1 MGSGAPREVGGYRII
16 GPLGQGGMGAVYR
29 ALDGDDRAVALKL
42 LHPHLGADDE
52 ARERLQREVA
62 NLQRVR
68 HPGVARVLDAELE
81 STDAFV
87 VTELVDGLDLAEH
100 VHLHGR
106 LSPFSVA
113 KLAEGLRAALAVVHA
128 AGVLHRDL
136 TPGNVMVTD
145 AGPVLIDFGI
155 AQGMEDSRVTSA
167 GLVAGTPGYV
177 APELLDGAE
186 PSEQSDWWGWAALV
200 AFAAVGRPPFGTG
213 PARSVLARTR
223 SGDLLLTGLAPRSDA
238 ALRAALARDP
248 LQRPTP
254 DQVVVALRRAAA
266 GDTELNPLAEQAP
279 WQDVDEPDDSE
290 TRVLDDG
297 PRTRV
302 LDDGPGAPE
311 PGDWPPVEPD
321 GSDDADWDAEQE
333 GFEQEGFRLERE
345 PARRA
350 VPVIAGALALLFLG
364 AARPGVAL
372 AVATG
377 LAVAVRSVGLDV
389 EAVRRR
395 RARRGARAGDTTGA
409 LLSWPWYVI
418 RAVLGVL
425 PAVLVTVS
433 AVLLAGGIAWWL
445 VGGHW
450 VIAAPAPGESPGELA
465 GNAAWV
471 TSAVVMVIV
480 GIGLLTLW
488 FGPMSRATRRGV
500 RWTFAGPTGRVG
512 AASVTLAALVAA
524 MVLSAMVEPGQ
535 VAWWP
540 MSGPPGLG

>member
-1 MGSGAPREVGGYRII
+1 MGSGAPREVGGYRVV

-87 VTELVDGLDLAEH
+87 VTELVDGLDLAEY
-100 VHLHGR
+100 VHQNGR
-106 LSPFSVA
+106 LSPASLAV
-113 KLAEGLRAALAVVHA
+113 LAEGLWAALAVVHA

-213 PARSVLARTR
+213 PARSVLARAR
-223 SGDLLLTGLAPRSDA
+223 SGDLLLTGLDARTEA
-238 ALRAALARDP
+238 ALRTALARDP
-248 LQRPTP
+248 EQRPDP
-254 DQVVVALRRAAA
+254 EQVVAALRRAAA
-266 GDTELNPLAEQAP
+266 GDTELTAGTP
-279 WQDVDEPDDSE
+279 WQDVDAADYPTGVLDEGAG
-290 TRVLDDG
+290 TRVLYDEPVGPAPAEWALAEDG
-297 PRTRV
+297 P
-302 LDDGPGAPE
+302 DE
-311 PGDWPPVEPD
+311 
-321 GSDDADWDAEQE
+321 ADWADEQDDYPPE
-333 GFEQEGFRLERE
+333 SE
-345 PARRA
+345 PRRRA
-350 VPVIAGALALLFLG
+350 GVGLAGAAALLTLG
-364 AARPGVAL
+364 ASRPGTAL
-372 AVATG
+372 VVATG
-377 LAVAVRSVGLDV
+377 LAVLVRSVGLDA

-395 RARRGARAGDTTGA
+395 RARRGARAGDTAGA
-409 LLSWPWYVI
+409 LLSWPWYLV
-418 RAVLGVL
+418 RAALGVL
-425 PAVLVTVS
+425 PAVVVTVC
-433 AVLLAGGIAWWL
+433 AVLLAGGVAWWL
-445 VGGHW
+445 IGGHW
-450 VIAAPAPGESPGELA
+450 VIAAPGPGEAPGELP

-471 TSAVVMVIV
+471 TSAVVTVLV
-480 GIGLLTLW
+480 GIGMLTLW
-488 FGPMSRATRRGV
+488 FGPMSRATRRGL

-512 AASVTLAALVAA
+512 AASATLAALVVALVLGA
-524 MVLSAMVEPGQ
+524 MVVAGQ

-540 MSGPPGLG
+540 MPGPPGVG